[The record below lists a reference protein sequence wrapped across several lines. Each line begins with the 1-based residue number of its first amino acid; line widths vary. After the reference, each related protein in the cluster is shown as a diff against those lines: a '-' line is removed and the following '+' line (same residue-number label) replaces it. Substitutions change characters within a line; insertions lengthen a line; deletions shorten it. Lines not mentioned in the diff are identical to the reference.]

1 MSKFLR
7 LAGLTILA
15 VCVAAPVAA
24 DDAPQNPAEAYA
36 QFHKSLRHSLSE
48 RTVLPYFTARA
59 LAEFEQKF
67 PPQFRGKAVYL
78 MKTASPRQYQV
89 VNSKIDGDSAALT
102 LQASDSGKVLA
113 GTVDLKKEDGVWK
126 VDQVIW
132 QGR

>member
-15 VCVAAPVAA
+15 VFIAAPVAA
-24 DDAPQNPAEAYA
+24 ADTPSSPADAYA
-36 QFHKSLRHSLSE
+36 QFHQSLRHSLSE

-59 LAEFEQKF
+59 RAEFERKF

-89 VNSKIDGDSAALT
+89 VTSKIDGDSAVLT

-113 GTVDLKKEDGVWK
+113 GTVDLKKEDGAWK